1 VRPRGL
7 RPTFVRTDFGRQS
20 SAAAVLH
27 DYYRFLRGA
36 RGLAPSKAL
45 ANIGQDKLWRHKL
58 PTYSAFLQFASHS
71 FRFGVRRD
79 IFSYMAGPGIHQF
92 QNLSMQQVLAP
103 QLQQS
108 LQILQAPTLELRNIV
123 QQELQTN
130 PVLEEEVGTFESEE
144 RAKDDREFQEEFER
158 LAKLDEEWRDYMAQN
173 VSYSS
178 RNPEDEERRQ
188 FFFDSIAS
196 QETLQQHLLEQLNTA
211 EVPEAQREAA
221 ELIIGNIDELGFLQ
235 SSLEEI
241 SQNTKHTLE
250 ELQQTLDLVQTFHPV
265 GVGARDLRD
274 CLLIQLRRLG
284 KQGSLEYQI
293 VSEFLEDLG
302 RRRFPEVARRL
313 GVPVE
318 QVQKA
323 ANFIS
328 TLDPKPGQIFSP
340 DPNSYVLPD
349 VSVDKIGDDFFVTLN
364 GDQIP
369 HLRISK
375 TYKELMTQG
384 SNGSDVRDYI
394 REKIRSGKFL
404 IKSIHQRQQTILN
417 IANEIVKRQREFL
430 ESGTAFLK
438 PMTMVQIAEA
448 VGVHET
454 TVSRAISGK
463 YMATPQGVFEM
474 KYFFTPGYQ
483 TTDGAAL
490 SNTSVKEAIADLV
503 RGEQPRNP
511 LSDKEIV
518 EILSDRG
525 IPIARRTVAK
535 YRAELNI
542 LPSNLRKQY

>member
-1 VRPRGL
+1 
-7 RPTFVRTDFGRQS
+7 
-20 SAAAVLH
+20 
-27 DYYRFLRGA
+27 
-36 RGLAPSKAL
+36 
-45 ANIGQDKLWRHKL
+45 
-58 PTYSAFLQFASHS
+58 
-71 FRFGVRRD
+71 
-79 IFSYMAGPGIHQF
+79 MAGPGIHQF
-92 QNLSMQQVLAP
+92 QNLTMQQVLAP

-108 LQILQAPTLELRNIV
+108 LHILQAAALELQNIV

-130 PVLEEEVGTFESEE
+130 PVLEEETGTLETEE
-144 RAKDDREFQEEFER
+144 GSKDDGEFQEEFER

-196 QETLQQHLLEQLNTA
+196 HETLQRHLWEQLNTA
-211 EVPEAQREAA
+211 DVSRSQREAA
-221 ELIIGNIDELGFLQ
+221 ELIIGNLDDLGFLQ
-235 SSLEEI
+235 ASLEEI
-241 SQNTKHTLE
+241 SQNAGHPLGELE
-250 ELQQTLDLVQTFHPV
+250 EMLSLIQTFHPV
-265 GVGARDLRD
+265 GVGSRDLRE

-284 KQGSLEYQI
+284 KEHSLEYQI
-293 VSEFLEDLG
+293 VDEHLEDLG
-302 RRRFPEVARRL
+302 RKRLPELARRL
-313 GVPVE
+313 GVSVE
-318 QVQKA
+318 LVQKA

-328 TLDPKPGQIFSP
+328 TLDPKPGQIFTS
-340 DPNSYVLPD
+340 DPNNYVLPD
-349 VSVDKIGDDFFVTLN
+349 VSVDKVGEDYTVSLN
-364 GDQIP
+364 SDQVP

-375 TYKELMTQG
+375 TYKDLMTQG
-384 SNGSDVRDYI
+384 ANGTEVRDYI

-430 ESGTAFLK
+430 ENGSASLK

-463 YMATPQGVFEM
+463 YMSTPQGVFEM

-483 TTDGAAL
+483 TTAGAAL
-490 SNTSVKEAIADLV
+490 SNTSVKEAISDLV
-503 RGEQPRNP
+503 RNEDARNP

>member
-1 VRPRGL
+1 
-7 RPTFVRTDFGRQS
+7 
-20 SAAAVLH
+20 
-27 DYYRFLRGA
+27 
-36 RGLAPSKAL
+36 
-45 ANIGQDKLWRHKL
+45 
-58 PTYSAFLQFASHS
+58 
-71 FRFGVRRD
+71 
-79 IFSYMAGPGIHQF
+79 MAGPGIHQF

-108 LQILQAPTLELRNIV
+108 LQILQAPALELRNIV

-130 PVLEEEVGTFESEE
+130 PLLEEEIGTVESED
-144 RAKDDREFQEEFER
+144 RSNDDTEFQEEFER
-158 LAKLDEEWRDYMAQN
+158 LAKLDEEWRDYMTQN

-178 RNPEDEERRQ
+178 RNLEDEERRQ

-196 QETLQQHLLEQLNTA
+196 QETLQLHLWEQLNTA
-211 EVPEAQREAA
+211 DVTEQQRQAA
-221 ELIIGNIDELGFLQ
+221 ELIIGNIDDIGFLQ
-235 SSLEEI
+235 TPIEEI
-241 SQNTKHTLE
+241 SANTGHSLE
-250 ELQQTLDLVQTFHPV
+250 ELQDMLNLIQSFHPV
-265 GVGARDLRD
+265 GVGARDLRE

-284 KQGSLEYQI
+284 KEGSLEYQI
-293 VSEFLEDLG
+293 VDEHLADLG
-302 RRRFPEVARRL
+302 RKRLPEVARRL
-313 GVPVE
+313 GVTVE
-318 QVQKA
+318 QVQRA

-328 TLDPKPGQIFSP
+328 TLDPKPGQIFTP

-349 VSVDKIGDDFFVTLN
+349 VSVDKVGDEYAISLN
-364 GDQIP
+364 GDQVP

-375 TYKELMTQG
+375 TYRDLMTQG
-384 SNGSDVRDYI
+384 SNGTDVRDYI

-417 IANEIVKRQREFL
+417 IANEIVKRQQEFL
-430 ESGTAFLK
+430 ENGTAFLK
-438 PMTMVQIAEA
+438 PMTMAQIAET

-483 TTDGAAL
+483 TTGGAAL
-490 SNTSVKEAIADLV
+490 SNTSVKEAISELV
-503 RGEQPRNP
+503 RNEDTRNP

-518 EILSDRG
+518 EVLSDRG